1 MSSDE
6 NQKFGLAGNEQAQGY
21 EPMPMALPVEPTTA
35 LDVTEDMGTD
45 HPTYKHL
52 TRPDEGEPVD
62 RSYKDVRS
70 GEEIDPKFSVSQAQ
84 AASDLAR
91 VRAEERQ
98 AREAQG
104 NRDLADALDQLNARD
119 QGQQPAQQ
127 SPEAP
132 QPELDGIQ
140 PEAMDPDAARA
151 DADAKWAE
159 ADKAIESLLQEPYA
173 RERIE
178 QSFNHVKEAA
188 KQETERAHALA
199 SAAQQH
205 YATATQNLL
214 NEASGVIG
222 ALYPSCRV

>member
-52 TRPDEGEPVD
+52 TRPDGGEPVD

-98 AREAQG
+98 ARDHRGVGCPHLTRQEVA
-104 NRDLADALDQLNARD
+104 NRLAARQLDTD
-119 QGQQPAQQ
+119 QGGHSVGDEETDPDR
-127 SPEAP
+127 
-132 QPELDGIQ
+132 PELPLG
-140 PEAMDPDAARA
+140 R
-151 DADAKWAE
+151 
-159 ADKAIESLLQEPYA
+159 
-173 RERIE
+173 RGR
-178 QSFNHVKEAA
+178 
-188 KQETERAHALA
+188 
-199 SAAQQH
+199 
-205 YATATQNLL
+205 
-214 NEASGVIG
+214 
-222 ALYPSCRV
+222 